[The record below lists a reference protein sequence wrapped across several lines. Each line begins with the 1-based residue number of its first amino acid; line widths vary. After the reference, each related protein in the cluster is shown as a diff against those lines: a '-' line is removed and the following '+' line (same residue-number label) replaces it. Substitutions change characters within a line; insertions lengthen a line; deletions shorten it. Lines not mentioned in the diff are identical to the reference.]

1 MSKNDTKRAMAQDEA
16 QLRSLT
22 TSEVLKERGLCPLVL
37 VRTYGAGVHVGLLAR
52 IDGQEVELLDA
63 RRLWRWQG
71 ANTLH
76 EAALRGVS
84 TGFTRLSEPVPQ
96 LVLLSAIEVLPIA
109 EGAAKSLTTSR
120 WAQ

>member
-1 MSKNDTKRAMAQDEA
+1 M
-16 QLRSLT
+16 RSLT
-22 TSEVLKERGLCPLVL
+22 TNEVLKERGLCPLVI

-52 IDGQEVELLDA
+52 IDGQEVELLDS

-71 ANTLH
+71 ANTLS

-84 TGFTRLSEPVPQ
+84 DGYTRLSEPVPQ
-96 LVLLSAIEVLPIA
+96 TVLPTAIEVLPVA
-109 EGAAKSLTTSR
+109 EAAAKSLTKSR